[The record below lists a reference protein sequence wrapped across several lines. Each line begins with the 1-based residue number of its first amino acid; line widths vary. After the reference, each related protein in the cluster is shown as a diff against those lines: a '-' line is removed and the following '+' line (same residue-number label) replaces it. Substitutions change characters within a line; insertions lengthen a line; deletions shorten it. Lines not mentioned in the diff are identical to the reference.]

1 MLRTIARERRRLTRA
16 RSGLGV
22 PRPHAR
28 YNTITHRSTVQLI
41 EEETHAPFIDA
52 EATVPLQRLLVA
64 AGAAKPA
71 MLHEPA
77 ALHEVEG

>member
-1 MLRTIARERRRLTRA
+1 M
-16 RSGLGV
+16 
-22 PRPHAR
+22 
-28 YNTITHRSTVQLI
+28 QLI